1 MPELQLMFARQRRW
15 MFSLLSIYVLGW
27 GFTSYQS
34 IFLGLV
40 LGTSLSLFNLWLMV
54 RKMDKFDDAVS
65 QGKKVRS
72 LGSFS
77 RFATAALAV
86 MIAMRYP
93 EHLSLITVVI
103 GLMTS
108 YIVIIID
115 FFYFTAL
122 KIHKK

>member
-1 MPELQLMFARQRRW
+1 MFARQRRW

-54 RKMDKFDDAVS
+54 RKMDKFGDAVS

-93 EHLSLITVVI
+93 EHFSLITMVI

>member
-54 RKMDKFDDAVS
+54 RKMDKFGDAVS

-93 EHLSLITVVI
+93 EHFSLITMVI